1 MSRDRDRFD
10 EPDAQVKAALR
21 LLVTSTV
28 VPEIDRRREAEL
40 LTAFD
45 AAPPQGRPSRSGWWW
60 MTGLAAAASLLIVV
74 GVPPPGSGR
83 RVVPPTPDQR
93 VRAAPGDSRDVRSQ
107 AADGVGEFVTWPGA
121 VGLPPLESGELV
133 RVELPVSVLP
143 TLGLRPPATHAT
155 AVRADLL
162 VGQDG
167 LTRAVRLVD

>member
-1 MSRDRDRFD
+1 MSRDRNRFD
-10 EPDAQVKAALR
+10 APDAQVKAALR

-40 LTAFD
+40 LAAFD
-45 AAPPQGRPSRSGWWW
+45 AARRGRPSRSGWWW

-74 GVPPPGSGR
+74 GVPPRGSGR

-93 VRAAPGDSRDVRSQ
+93 VQAAPGDSRDVRPQ
-107 AADGVGEFVTWPGA
+107 APDGVGEFVTWPGA

>member
-1 MSRDRDRFD
+1 MSKDRDRFD
-10 EPDAQVKAALR
+10 EPDARMKAALR
-21 LLVTSTV
+21 LLVTSTA
-28 VPEIDRRREAEL
+28 VPQIDHRREAEL
-40 LTAFD
+40 LAAFD
-45 AAPPQGRPSRSGWWW
+45 AARRGRPSPSGWWW

-74 GVPPPGSGR
+74 GVLLPGSGR

-93 VRAAPGDSRDVRSQ
+93 VQAAPGDSRDVRSQ
-107 AADGVGEFVTWPGA
+107 TADGVGEFVTWPGA

-143 TLGLRPPATHAT
+143 TLGLRPPATRAT